1 MEPNNPQIMNQNFF
15 QHPISLNDFNIMERL
30 SMTAYGSVYK
40 AIYKKTGKV
49 YALKAKKQGYFKDQE
64 KEKDYLREKEILY
77 DLTKKNSHHVV
88 KLYADFQDTN
98 HRYLVMKFCEG
109 TSLSKLKGN
118 NPHGYVD
125 QKLVIHIL
133 TQLLETLKYLHDT
146 CHIIHREITP
156 DNIILGTDYN
166 IRIVGFGIAAYLVNS
181 NNILVSN
188 KSRKGLM
195 QYAPPELIFFPPPLN
210 YDYKLDIFSSGFT
223 IYSLMNPSPEGQIN
237 LPKKTISKNNDIHR
251 SANLLVNNF
260 YDSWLSEFVELLYEN
275 DQAKRP
281 TAASALHLLKGLQN
295 DPRLIEKY
303 NNTNR
308 ANNDNRTENN
318 INNNNNAFMNNLN
331 NTIPSENNR
340 VTDQNNPLIEEPPQ
354 LNIVFDNRILSSM
367 KCLLFVLDKLD
378 IINFTKAQMNA
389 LFNNNPIYSQQ
400 CVLYSFY
407 QVLNVLKQWENGQ
420 ISKENYEQIII
431 NFIKN
436 IFNNNNSG
444 ISGTRP
450 IILLYM
456 MCSIFKKEFQQNF
469 NIYQNNIFDNI
480 IKNNF
485 KDFQTILPMN
495 NKIIYDSIS
504 KIILDFQNNY
514 KGPFVDQFYFIA
526 ITLSKCPQCGN
537 LFGISSFES
546 CQFLQLNTPNPEN
559 EIQNVIN
566 EHFIPKSGTGNKYNC
581 QNCGCQGKKL
591 RQRYCL
597 NLPNYLFLELEDKN
611 KVNFA
616 KKIGVPL
623 YNGQN
628 YYYEYISSI
637 YKFKNNES
645 TSFCA
650 VLKNVNNY
658 YFYAND
664 SVQQVPEKYVFL
676 ERPSLALYKKVSA

>member
-15 QHPISLNDFNIMERL
+15 QHPISLSDFNIMERL

-40 AIYKKTGKV
+40 AIYKKNGKI

-98 HRYLVMKFCEG
+98 HRYLVLKFCDG
-109 TSLSKLKGN
+109 TSLSKLNGN

-156 DNIILGTDYN
+156 DNIILGTDNN

-188 KSRKGLM
+188 KSRKGQM

-210 YDYKLDIFSSGFT
+210 YDYKLDIFSLGFT
-223 IYSLMNPSPEGQIN
+223 IYSLMNPSSEGQIN

-308 ANNDNRTENN
+308 ANNNNRTENN
-318 INNNNNAFMNNLN
+318 INNNNNAFMNNFN

-389 LFNNNPIYSQQ
+389 LFNNNPLNSQQ
-400 CVLYSFY
+400 SVLYSFY
-407 QVLNVLKQWENGQ
+407 QILNVLKQWENGQ

-495 NKIIYDSIS
+495 NQLIYDSIS
-504 KIILDFQNNY
+504 KKILDFQNNY
-514 KGPFVDQFYFIA
+514 KGPFVDQFYFLA
-526 ITLSKCPQCGN
+526 ITLSKCPQCGS
-537 LFGISSFES
+537 LFGISSFEI

-559 EIQNVIN
+559 DIQNVIN

-637 YKFKNNES
+637 YKFKNNET